1 MTDDRS
7 LNYRVEDAP
16 DALSFSQR
24 GAKRQ
29 RGFYLQGGEGASSMQ
44 ENPYYTPAGDTT

>member
-7 LNYRVEDAP
+7 PNYRVEDAL

-29 RGFYLQGGEGASSMQ
+29 RGFYLQGGRA
-44 ENPYYTPAGDTT
+44 PVVCKRIRTTPPPATRP

>member
-7 LNYRVEDAP
+7 PNYRLEDAL
-16 DALSFSQR
+16 DELSFSRR

-29 RGFYLQGGEGASSMQ
+29 RASIYSA
-44 ENPYYTPAGDTT
+44 AGRQ

>member
-7 LNYRVEDAP
+7 PNYRLEDAS

-29 RGFYLQGGEGASSMQ
+29 RASIYRPWERQ
-44 ENPYYTPAGDTT
+44 